1 MPINDR
7 NKYEFEWAKAIA
19 QDDWS
24 DLKQQINN
32 GLNLDRGPIIHTA
45 IQQKRFEIATNLIE
59 HGADI
64 NKVNKRGKTPLQ
76 ILIENHRQNPQRLAK
91 GPGQHHHHH
100 HHVGMNNP
108 AQLNTRGLSGMSSS
122 SSTRPYRRHR
132 GQHHHIGAGDG
143 VEESR
148 ENKVMNFARYMM
160 KQGASPINGANE
172 GEDYE
177 KYQEFYKR
185 KTKLTQQDFLRL
197 KKIIEKCDVDGLAE
211 ELDNNVTVQCF
222 GPKDAVCQGRGLLHL
237 AILAPCYKII
247 KLLLAKGACPNAED
261 RNGATPLYLIFY
273 PIEYKDR
280 MKYKHEKHIPKELLC
295 WHDIGGDCGE
305 TQKSMSGGDHH
316 DQLIDQKKPGR
327 NDELVRIGQALL
339 QAGALMVPDHTPEL
353 NKRALQENNPN
364 CPLVI
369 FWHLYSKDANESD
382 ADAINDPI
390 ILNLEKRITI
400 SDTTSSPPPPPTS
413 SHQQQQLLQPLTNV
427 NKLRKK
433 L

>member
-76 ILIENHRQNPQRLAK
+76 ILIENHRQNPQRLTK
-91 GPGQHHHHH
+91 GPHHH
-100 HHVGMNNP
+100 HHVVP
-108 AQLNTRGLSGMSSS
+108 AQLNQPRGLSGMSS

-132 GQHHHIGAGDG
+132 GQHHHLGAGDG

-160 KQGASPINGANE
+160 KQGALPINGANE

-273 PIEYKDR
+273 PIEFKDR

-295 WHDIGGDCGE
+295 WHDIGGGNSE
-305 TQKSMSGGDHH
+305 KSQMSGGD
-316 DQLIDQKKPGR
+316 QKLIDQKKPGR

-339 QAGALMVPDHTPEL
+339 QAGAVMVPDHTPEL

-390 ILNLEKRITI
+390 ILNLEKIRTK
-400 SDTTSSPPPPPTS
+400 SDTPPPPPS
-413 SHQQQQLLQPLTNV
+413 NSQQQAQLTNV

>member
-1 MPINDR
+1 MPNNDR

-19 QDDWS
+19 QDDWV
-24 DLKQQINN
+24 DLKQQIKN

-45 IQQKRFEIATNLIE
+45 IQQKRFEIAQNLIE

-64 NKVNKRGKTPLQ
+64 NKINKRGKTPLQ
-76 ILIENHRQNPQRLAK
+76 ILIENHRQNPIRLGK
-91 GPGQHHHHH
+91 PVQPSPVQFRSSRPFRRHYRNQHH
-100 HHVGMNNP
+100 
-108 AQLNTRGLSGMSSS
+108 L
-122 SSTRPYRRHR
+122 
-132 GQHHHIGAGDG
+132 GAGDG
-143 VEESR
+143 ADESR

-160 KQGASPINGANE
+160 KQGALPINGTNE

-185 KTKLTQQDFLRL
+185 KTKLTTEDFLRL
-197 KKIIEKCDVDGLAE
+197 KKIIDQCDVDMLAE

-222 GPKDAVCQGRGLLHL
+222 GPKDSICQGRGLLHL

-247 KLLLAKGACPNAED
+247 KLLLAKGANPNAED
-261 RNGATPLYLIFY
+261 RNGSTPLYLIFY

-280 MKYKHEKHIPKELLC
+280 MKYKHEKHIPNELLC
-295 WHDIGGDCGE
+295 WHDIQCDL
-305 TQKSMSGGDHH
+305 SSG
-316 DQLIDQKKPGR
+316 DQLIDHKKPGR

-382 ADAINDPI
+382 SDSINDPI
-390 ILNLEKRITI
+390 ILNLEK
-400 SDTTSSPPPPPTS
+400 
-413 SHQQQQLLQPLTNV
+413 QKLTYS
-427 NKLRKK
+427 NK
-433 L
+433 